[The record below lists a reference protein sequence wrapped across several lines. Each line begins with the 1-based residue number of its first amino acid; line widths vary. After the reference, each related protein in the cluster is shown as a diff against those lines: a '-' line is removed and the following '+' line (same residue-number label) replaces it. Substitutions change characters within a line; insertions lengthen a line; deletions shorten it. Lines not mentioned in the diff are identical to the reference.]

1 MRWSV
6 DYVVKAGRYWKRKI
20 VEAEDIESALKK
32 AKEELL
38 EEQVDAFIFTID
50 SFEDPDDLITE
61 EEVED
66 EQ

>member
-38 EEQVDAFIFTID
+38 EERVDAFIFAID

>member
-6 DYVVKAGRYWKRKI
+6 DYVVKDGRYWKRKI

-38 EEQVDAFIFTID
+38 EERVDAFIFAID